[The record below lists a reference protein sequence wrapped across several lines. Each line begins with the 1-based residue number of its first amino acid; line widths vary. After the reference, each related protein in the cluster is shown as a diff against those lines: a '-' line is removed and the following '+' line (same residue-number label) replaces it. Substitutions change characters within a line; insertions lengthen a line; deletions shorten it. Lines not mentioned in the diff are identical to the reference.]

1 MISSVILNSFNC
13 LELAYYFV
21 ELSADPSVFVGQME
35 EMVVIDEHGHVHSAW
50 LHWDGLSRLLC
61 ELLSAARYPQPPLYE
76 GHDFVEDGVR
86 SCSVTMVIPQHQLNV
101 WWASIVT

>member
-35 EMVVIDEHGHVHSAW
+35 EMVVIDEHGHVHSA
-50 LHWDGLSRLLC
+50 
-61 ELLSAARYPQPPLYE
+61 
-76 GHDFVEDGVR
+76 
-86 SCSVTMVIPQHQLNV
+86 
-101 WWASIVT
+101 